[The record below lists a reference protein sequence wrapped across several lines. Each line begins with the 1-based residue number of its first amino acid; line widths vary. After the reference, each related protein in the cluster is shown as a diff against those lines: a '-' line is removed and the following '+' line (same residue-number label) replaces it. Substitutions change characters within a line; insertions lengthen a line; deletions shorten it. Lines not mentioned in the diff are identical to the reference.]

1 MNQQMRLLGWLTLW
15 GFGLAGLALVYF
27 FQETSVWALLAG
39 HGPLWIQVLI
49 GLLAGLISGFFARWL
64 ILRSFFE
71 KEKIKYRNLIN
82 QWSWTPAGIVFI
94 SFCAGIGEE
103 LFFRAGL
110 QPLLG
115 LWTTTVLFVL
125 LHGYL
130 NPFNWR
136 ISVYG
141 ILMVGLIAF
150 FGYLFQQVGI
160 LTSIL
165 AHAAFDAVL
174 LFWLTGG
181 DGGTGR
187 LRDEE
192 MMRHKPSPRNL

>member
-1 MNQQMRLLGWLTLW
+1 MNQQMRLLGWGTLL

-27 FQETSVWALLAG
+27 FQETPVRELLAG
-39 HGPLWIQVLI
+39 HWPLWIQVLF
-49 GLLAGLISGFFARWL
+49 GLLAGTFSGFFARWV

-82 QWSWTPAGIVFI
+82 RWSWTPAGIVFI
-94 SFCAGIGEE
+94 SLCAGIGEE

-115 LWTTTVLFVL
+115 LWTTSILFVL

-141 ILMVGLIAF
+141 MLMVGLIAF
-150 FGYLFQQVGI
+150 FGYLFQKVGI
-160 LTSIL
+160 LTAML
-165 AHAAFDAVL
+165 AHATFDAVL

-181 DGGTGR
+181 GAET
-187 LRDEE
+187 
-192 MMRHKPSPRNL
+192 K

>member
-1 MNQQMRLLGWLTLW
+1 MNQQMRLLGWATLL

-27 FQETSVWALLAG
+27 FQETSVWELLAG
-39 HGPLWIQVLI
+39 HWPVWTQALI
-49 GLLAGLISGFFARWL
+49 GLLAGVISGFFAKWL

-71 KEKIKYRNLIN
+71 KEKIKYRDLIN
-82 QWSWTPAGIVFI
+82 QWSWTPTGIVFI

-160 LTSIL
+160 LTAIL

-181 DGGTGR
+181 GAET
-187 LRDEE
+187 
-192 MMRHKPSPRNL
+192 K